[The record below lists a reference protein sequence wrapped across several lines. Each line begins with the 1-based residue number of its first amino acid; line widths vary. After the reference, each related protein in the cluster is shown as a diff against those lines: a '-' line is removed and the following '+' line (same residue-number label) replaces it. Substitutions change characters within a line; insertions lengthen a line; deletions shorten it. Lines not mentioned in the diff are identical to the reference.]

1 MRADAVIDPY
11 QVLSDLVYVLTDA
24 GIDATIDPR
33 DLNPPAVLVEL
44 ESIAHN
50 LLSGGVTTRVRLFCV
65 VPDLGLPSALR
76 EAARL
81 MSDVLAVVEP
91 NTEMDSTF
99 EAISTPDG
107 GGPLP
112 AILMRVDVNE

>member
-1 MRADAVIDPY
+1 MRADAIVDPY
-11 QVLSDLVYVLTDA
+11 QVLTDLMWALIGA

-44 ESIAHN
+44 ESISHN

-65 VPDLGLPSALR
+65 VPDVGTGEALR
-76 EAARL
+76 MAAAL
-81 MSDVLAVVEP
+81 MMRVLAVVEP
-91 NTEMDSTF
+91 NTELDSTY

-107 GGPLP
+107 TGPLP
-112 AILMRVDVNE
+112 AILLRVDVNE